1 MEFVYPILIFVVMGI
16 VFGVLLVVI
25 SKVFAVKT
33 DERAVQIT
41 EALPGANCGACG
53 YAGCA
58 DYADAIVNKGAP
70 MNACLPGGANA
81 AAAIG
86 DIMGV
91 SVTASERMVPVLHCN
106 GTCEAT
112 NRKFTFDG
120 VQSCTAAKRFYGG
133 TGVCAYGCLGLG
145 DCVSVCENDVI
156 SIKDGIATFCTEKCV
171 ACNKCAKVCPN
182 GLIELRSEKKRWTF
196 AAPPAI
202 WARWQCS
209 PVRTPVSAVRSAR
222 RSASLRRSSS
232 RTPIRSSIMISVSP
246 AACVQRNAP
255 EGVLKTCGSLR

>member
-1 MEFVYPILIFVVMGI
+1 MEFLYPILIFVVMGI

-70 MNACLPGGANA
+70 MNACLPGGTKS

-86 DIMGV
+86 EIMGV
-91 SVTASERMVPVLHCN
+91 SVSASERMVPVLHCN

-112 NRKFTFDG
+112 KRKFTFDG
-120 VQSCTAAKRFYGG
+120 VQSCTAAKR
-133 TGVCAYGCLGLG
+133 
-145 DCVSVCENDVI
+145 
-156 SIKDGIATFCTEKCV
+156 
-171 ACNKCAKVCPN
+171 
-182 GLIELRSEKKRWTF
+182 
-196 AAPPAI
+196 
-202 WARWQCS
+202 
-209 PVRTPVSAVRSAR
+209 
-222 RSASLRRSSS
+222 LRRHRSLCLWMS
-232 RTPIRSSIMISVSP
+232 RPGRL
-246 AACVQRNAP
+246 CFR
-255 EGVLKTCGSLR
+255 L

>member
-133 TGVCAYGCLGLG
+133 CPSTGGGPGAGPSGAGPNTPCPWRSWGTAFP
-145 DCVSVCENDVI
+145 SV
-156 SIKDGIATFCTEKCV
+156 KTM
-171 ACNKCAKVCPN
+171 
-182 GLIELRSEKKRWTF
+182 
-196 AAPPAI
+196 
-202 WARWQCS
+202 
-209 PVRTPVSAVRSAR
+209 
-222 RSASLRRSSS
+222 SS
-232 RTPIRSSIMISVSP
+232 RSKTALPHSVRKSVLP
-246 AACVQRNAP
+246 ATSVRKSVP
-255 EGVLKTCGSLR
+255 TG

>member
-86 DIMGV
+86 AIMGV

-182 GLIELRSEKKRWTF
+182 GLIELRSEKKKVDVRCSSRNMGKVAMQSCQNSCIGCKKCEKVCKF
-196 AAPPAI
+196 EAI
-202 WARWQCS
+202 IG
-209 PVRTPVSAVRSAR
+209 
-222 RSASLRRSSS
+222 SSS
-232 RTPIRSSIMISVSP
+232 RDIKGIVPF
-246 AACVQRNAP
+246 
-255 EGVLKTCGSLR
+255 ELK

>member
-25 SKVFAVKT
+25 SKVFAVET
-33 DERAVQIT
+33 DERAVKIT

-86 DIMGV
+86 GIMGV
-91 SVTASERMVPVLHCN
+91 SVSASERMIPVLHCN
-106 GTCEAT
+106 GNCDAT

-120 VQSCTAAKRFYGG
+120 VQSYTAAKRFYW
-133 TGVCAYGCLGLG
+133 
-145 DCVSVCENDVI
+145 
-156 SIKDGIATFCTEKCV
+156 GIAFPSVKTMSSPSRTALPHSARKS
-171 ACNKCAKVCPN
+171 A
-182 GLIELRSEKKRWTF
+182 S
-196 AAPPAI
+196 PAI
-202 WARWQCS
+202 
-209 PVRTPVSAVRSAR
+209 SAPRSVP
-222 RSASLRRSSS
+222 
-232 RTPIRSSIMISVSP
+232 TD
-246 AACVQRNAP
+246 
-255 EGVLKTCGSLR
+255 